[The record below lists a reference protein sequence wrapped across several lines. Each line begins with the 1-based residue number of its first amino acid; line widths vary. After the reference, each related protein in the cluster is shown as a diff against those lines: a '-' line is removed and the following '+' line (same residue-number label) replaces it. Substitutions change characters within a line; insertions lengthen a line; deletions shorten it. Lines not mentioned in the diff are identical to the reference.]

1 MCLWNSFRRQESET
15 AFQPR
20 DQQCRFASAALR
32 RGSRASSRALDVT
45 NPEEVLMASQI
56 PTRNTSKYA
65 GQYACAFDS
74 QRIVE
79 IFADSYKIAL
89 SSKNPD
95 TAGDRFALAVEAYH
109 QLMSMEPSADVC
121 GSVQQAMENLVEL
134 FPAQV
139 VANEALGLREKAR
152 KLKTPRKQLELLHRA
167 RTIVDSGLTEHPSSS
182 VLQAAAAE
190 LRAELSQSEASVT

>member
-1 MCLWNSFRRQESET
+1 
-15 AFQPR
+15 
-20 DQQCRFASAALR
+20 LR
-32 RGSRASSRALDVT
+32 GHGEFGLQISVTVGVTHEEDVL
-45 NPEEVLMASQI
+45 VSVQI
-56 PTRNTSKYA
+56 PSRNTSKYG
-65 GQYACAFDS
+65 GQYAGTLDS

-89 SSKNPD
+89 SSKKPN

-109 QLMSMEPSADVC
+109 QFLSMGPSADVR

-152 KLKTPRKQLELLHRA
+152 KLKTPRKQLDLLRRA
-167 RTIVDSGLTEHPSSS
+167 REILDRGLTEHSSSS
-182 VLQAAAAE
+182 VLQVAASE
-190 LRAELSQSEASVT
+190 LRAEISQAESAVT

>member
-1 MCLWNSFRRQESET
+1 M
-15 AFQPR
+15 
-20 DQQCRFASAALR
+20 AA
-32 RGSRASSRALDVT
+32 
-45 NPEEVLMASQI
+45 QI
-56 PTRNTSKYA
+56 PTRNTSKYV
-65 GQYACAFDS
+65 GQYAGTFDS

-109 QLMSMEPSADVC
+109 QIMSMGPSADVRE
-121 GSVQQAMENLVEL
+121 SVQQAMENLVEL

-139 VANEALGLREKAR
+139 VTNEALGLREKAR
-152 KLKTPRKQLELLHRA
+152 KLKTPRKQLDLLRRA
-167 RTIVDSGLTEHPSSS
+167 REIVDRGLTEHPSSS

-190 LRAELSQSEASVT
+190 LRTEISQSGAAVT